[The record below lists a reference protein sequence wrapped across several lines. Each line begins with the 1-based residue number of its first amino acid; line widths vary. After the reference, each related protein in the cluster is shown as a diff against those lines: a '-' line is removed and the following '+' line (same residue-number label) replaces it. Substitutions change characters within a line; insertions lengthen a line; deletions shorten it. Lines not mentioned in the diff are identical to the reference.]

1 MKKPFQLKTHVGL
14 SRNPH
19 TLPAV
24 SVQMKSHSGF
34 LRAVV
39 WLEKVEE
46 KQADKE
52 WCFWGIGL
60 CACCSE
66 IFFLD
71 KIDDHWEGWS
81 PICSIGRKSFFFAR
95 DFYFYFSLL
104 KKKKKNHLYVRIFY
118 YIFSNVL

>member
-19 TLPAV
+19 TLAAV

-52 WCFWGIGL
+52 WCFWVIGL
-60 CACCSE
+60 CACLVKSSSL
-66 IFFLD
+66 IRLMT
-71 KIDDHWEGWS
+71 
-81 PICSIGRKSFFFAR
+81 IGRVEAPFVALGGNLSF
-95 DFYFYFSLL
+95 SP
-104 KKKKKNHLYVRIFY
+104 VIF
-118 YIFSNVL
+118 IFMFPF